1 MLSTGL
7 GFPAGSAR
15 CLPAGDWNTLESG
28 HHRPSGSSR
37 PGLTTGRW
45 TVDTGPCGWRIG
57 QWDANPAS
65 QRRTCRL
72 GFTATPSVP
81 VGGNTYSS
89 LTNLKPPS
97 LPSSGRLVI
106 VPPHSVCS
114 QRVAFPR
121 NIWGAPASCRQI
133 SVKNWQWGT
142 RFSSGK
148 MGAPSP
154 GSTEELPPP
163 PTPSSVPPSLP
174 PPHLHRGSR
183 RHTARNAPDRAD
195 IAPP

>member
-1 MLSTGL
+1 
-7 GFPAGSAR
+7 
-15 CLPAGDWNTLESG
+15 
-28 HHRPSGSSR
+28 
-37 PGLTTGRW
+37 
-45 TVDTGPCGWRIG
+45 VDTGPCGWWIG

-106 VPPHSVCS
+106 VPPHSACS

-148 MGAPSP
+148 MGAPSSP

-163 PTPSSVPPSLP
+163 PTPSSVPPSL
-174 PPHLHRGSR
+174 HLISIAVHGDTLHGTHPTALISR
-183 RHTARNAPDRAD
+183 RPSTAPQATWSPKVV
-195 IAPP
+195 